1 MIELIIIV
9 IVGMSIIV
17 HIMIITT
24 DIIITIIKSIRSI
37 NIIDIINGMMMIG
50 TMMMAMI
57 NIFWKKMQNCCLLVA
72 SVLERKISN

>member
-17 HIMIITT
+17 HIMTITT

-57 NIFWKKMQNCCLLVA
+57 NIFL
-72 SVLERKISN
+72 

>member
-17 HIMIITT
+17 HIMTITT
-24 DIIITIIKSIRSI
+24 DIIITITKSIRSI

-57 NIFWKKMQNCCLLVA
+57 NIF
-72 SVLERKISN
+72 

>member
-1 MIELIIIV
+1 
-9 IVGMSIIV
+9 MSIIV

-57 NIFWKKMQNCCLLVA
+57 NIFL
-72 SVLERKISN
+72 

>member
-17 HIMIITT
+17 HIMTITT

-57 NIFWKKMQNCCLLVA
+57 NIF
-72 SVLERKISN
+72 

>member
-17 HIMIITT
+17 HIMTITT

-57 NIFWKKMQNCCLLVA
+57 NIFSEKIGIR
-72 SVLERKISN
+72 RKEKQSST